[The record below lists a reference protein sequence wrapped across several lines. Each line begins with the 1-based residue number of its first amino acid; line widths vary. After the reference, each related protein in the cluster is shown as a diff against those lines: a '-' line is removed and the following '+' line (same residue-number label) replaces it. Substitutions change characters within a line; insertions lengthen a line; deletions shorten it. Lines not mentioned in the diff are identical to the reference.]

1 MNNNTLFHPN
11 ESRITTGSPRRSVGA
26 PTAAV
31 LSSQRG
37 SAQGGERSVFLGTI
51 NSLASR
57 FHSTQRSAK
66 NQSTIQDDN
75 EEEMI
80 KAVEKELPLKF
91 KNFGNTTFK
100 TGESQFT
107 TIFSPQ
113 KSSSMRSLKEDLAR
127 LSVQQ
132 AKEQFTQ
139 NKFSRPS
146 QLIAPIDTVD
156 YKRDTN
162 QAKVQERMMFNKQ
175 FNELRGKAVL
185 YKNNETSQIPEP

>member
-1 MNNNTLFHPN
+1 
-11 ESRITTGSPRRSVGA
+11 
-26 PTAAV
+26 
-31 LSSQRG
+31 
-37 SAQGGERSVFLGTI
+37 
-51 NSLASR
+51 
-57 FHSTQRSAK
+57 
-66 NQSTIQDDN
+66 
-75 EEEMI
+75 
-80 KAVEKELPLKF
+80 
-91 KNFGNTTFK
+91 
-100 TGESQFT
+100 
-107 TIFSPQ
+107 
-113 KSSSMRSLKEDLAR
+113 MRSLKEDLAR

>member
-1 MNNNTLFHPN
+1 LIPLNNNTLFHPN
-11 ESRITTGSPRRSVGA
+11 ESRITTGSPRRSVGGA
-26 PTAAV
+26 GV

-66 NQSTIQDDN
+66 NQITIQDDN

-80 KAVEKELPLKF
+80 KVVEQELPLKF
-91 KNFGNTTFK
+91 KNFGNSTFK

-113 KSSSMRSLKEDLAR
+113 KSSSMRTLKEDFAR
-127 LSVQQ
+127 LSV
-132 AKEQFTQ
+132 
-139 NKFSRPS
+139 
-146 QLIAPIDTVD
+146 
-156 YKRDTN
+156 
-162 QAKVQERMMFNKQ
+162 
-175 FNELRGKAVL
+175 
-185 YKNNETSQIPEP
+185 